1 MLLHILRIE
10 IFLQF
15 AVSKF
20 KPIDL
25 KHQRSK
31 SFIYSIFK
39 PGSHNAGEL
48 PVILLPMSVGDI
60 CEQKAFSSAVRKCI
74 FSRQGMRVTSVLS
87 IQMCYQV
94 YKVLSSI

>member
-10 IFLQF
+10 IFWQL

-60 CEQKAFSSAVRKCI
+60 CEQKAFTSAVRKCI
-74 FSRQGMRVTSVLS
+74 FSRQGMRVASVLS
-87 IQMCYQV
+87 IQTCYQV